1 WGDWTSW
8 SDCTASCDGGV
19 RQREKPVIL
28 EAKAQGHACSLEDGV
43 EVGECNTQRCSRD
56 CEWSDWAD
64 WGACTVSCSG
74 GQKARTRGVKIPA
87 VEGGAD
93 CSGDA
98 SEEMSCNLR
107 ACPVDCVPSDWSSWE
122 PCTTSCGNG
131 TQVRRRYAE
140 VQATGG
146 GLDCDNNFLEEQSC
160 YEGPCPV
167 SCVWGDWG
175 SWSSCGASC
184 GSLDSYVSS
193 IRERDVVES
202 AGGLPCQGDATRRK
216 RCGFDE

>member
-1 WGDWTSW
+1 MVEAPEFCHKKKEQKLKAAYTFKR
-8 SDCTASCDGGV
+8 GV
-19 RQREKPVIL
+19 QGSALRDKEQLLQQI
-28 EAKAQGHACSLEDGV
+28 EA
-43 EVGECNTQRCSRD
+43 TI
-56 CEWSDWAD
+56 
-64 WGACTVSCSG
+64 SG
-74 GQKARTRGVKIPA
+74 GLGGLGRVHRVLLWTRGVKIAA

-98 SEEMSCNLR
+98 SEEMSCNVR

-131 TQVRRRYAE
+131 TQVRRRFAE

-160 YEGPCPV
+160 YEGACPV

-175 SWSSCGASC
+175 SWSSCSASC
-184 GSLDSYVSS
+184 GSSDSYVSS

-216 RCGFDE
+216 RCGFDECPVD